1 MKQKD
6 ALMPGSDVEGMRD
19 GGGWRRKNG
28 GEDRA
33 EPHGQEREHQVK
45 TAQRA
50 FSSRSPLGPVSSLP
64 IPTSCSSCRVLKI
77 TL

>member
-19 GGGWRRKNG
+19 GGGWRMKNG

-33 EPHGQEREHQVK
+33 EPHGQE
-45 TAQRA
+45 QRA
-50 FSSRSPLGPVSSLP
+50 LGKNCSESFQLQVSPRSCL
-64 IPTSCSSCRVLKI
+64 IPPYSHL
-77 TL
+77 LQFL

>member
-19 GGGWRRKNG
+19 GGGWRMKNG

-33 EPHGQEREHQVK
+33 EPHGQEKEH
-45 TAQRA
+45 
-50 FSSRSPLGPVSSLP
+50 
-64 IPTSCSSCRVLKI
+64 
-77 TL
+77 

>member
-19 GGGWRRKNG
+19 GEGGRRKNG

-33 EPHGQEREHQVK
+33 EPHGQEKEH
-45 TAQRA
+45 
-50 FSSRSPLGPVSSLP
+50 
-64 IPTSCSSCRVLKI
+64 
-77 TL
+77 